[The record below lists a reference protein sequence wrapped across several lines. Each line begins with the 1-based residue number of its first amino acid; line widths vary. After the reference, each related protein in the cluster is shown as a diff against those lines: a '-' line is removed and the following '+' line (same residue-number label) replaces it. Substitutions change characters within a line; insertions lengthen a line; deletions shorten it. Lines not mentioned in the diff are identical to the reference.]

1 MLPGYHRIFIRGL
14 LIYSVGLL
22 GCEFPGDPQLK
33 RVAIV
38 LKAEFLGDEAF
49 TPNPV
54 RVPLA
59 GKIVWKNEDNIAHS
73 IVGDAESGPCAFRS
87 EPIAPG
93 RRFKK
98 VFHQRVVCRYYCG
111 LHGRTMRGKFIV
123 E

>member
-1 MLPGYHRIFIRGL
+1 MLTDFYLTFVLGLFIFSLGL
-14 LIYSVGLL
+14 S
-22 GCEFPGDPQLK
+22 GCEFPSDPQVK
-33 RVAIV
+33 RVVIV

-59 GKIVWKNEDNIAHS
+59 GKIIWKNEDNVSHS

-87 EPIAPG
+87 KPIGPG
-93 RRFKK
+93 KRFKK

-111 LHGRTMRGKFIV
+111 LHGRTMRGKFVV

>member
-1 MLPGYHRIFIRGL
+1 MLVYHRIFVLGL
-14 LIYSVGLL
+14 LIFFLDFL
-22 GCEFPGDPQLK
+22 GCEFPSDPQLR

-38 LKAEFLGDEAF
+38 VGSEFLGDAAF
-49 TPNPV
+49 SPNPV

-59 GKIVWKNEDNIAHS
+59 GKIVWKNMDNISHS

-87 EPIAPG
+87 EPIGPG
-93 RRFKK
+93 KRFKK